1 MSKLKD
7 LTGMTFGKWKV
18 IERKGSDKYGYA
30 LWLCECQ
37 CEKRTKKLIRSSA
50 LISGESK
57 SCGCLQKELAII
69 QNTTHGKTN
78 SHLYSIWRGMRDR
91 IFNKN
96 ARCYKD
102 YGGRGIKI
110 CDEWLNFEN
119 FYEWSINNG
128 YQDDLTIERKDVN
141 GNYCLENCK
150 WATMKEQ
157 ANNRRTNHFIE
168 FNGKNQSMSD
178 WAKEINIPYQT
189 LKSRINSMGWE
200 IERALTTPV
209 NKKRGKDNA

>member
-7 LTGMTFGKWKV
+7 LTGMTFGRWKV

-30 LWLCECQ
+30 LWFCECQ
-37 CEKRTKKLIRSSA
+37 CENKTKKLIRSSA

-102 YGGRGIKI
+102 YGGRGIEI
-110 CDEWLNFEN
+110 CEEWLNFEN

-128 YQDDLTIERKDVN
+128 YQDGLTIERKDVN
-141 GNYCLENCK
+141 GNYCPENCK

-168 FNGKNQSMSD
+168 FNGKNQSMSY

-200 IERALTTPV
+200 IERALTAPV
-209 NKKRGKDNA
+209 NKKRGEDNA

>member
-1 MSKLKD
+1 
-7 LTGMTFGKWKV
+7 MTFGKWKV

-37 CEKRTKKLIRSSA
+37 CKNKTKKLIRSSA

-78 SHLYSIWRGMRDR
+78 SHLYSIWKGMRDR

-119 FYEWSINNG
+119 FYEWAINNG
-128 YQDDLTIERKDVN
+128 YQDNLTIERKDVN
-141 GNYCLENCK
+141 GNYCPENCK

-189 LKSRINSMGWE
+189 LKSRINSMGWK

>member
-7 LTGMTFGKWKV
+7 LTGITFGKWKV
-18 IERKGSDKYGYA
+18 IERKGSDKYGCA

-37 CEKRTKKLIRSSA
+37 CKNKTKKLIRSSA

-78 SHLYSIWRGMRDR
+78 SHLYSVWRGMKGR

-96 ARCYKD
+96 ARYYKY

-110 CDEWLNFEN
+110 CNEWINFEN

-128 YQDDLTIERKDVN
+128 YQEGLTIERKDVN
-141 GNYCLENCK
+141 GDYCPENCK

-168 FNGKNQSMSD
+168 FNGKIQSMSD

-200 IERALTTPV
+200 IERALTAPV
-209 NKKRGKDNA
+209 NKKRGEK